1 MDETVLDH
9 RGLRVH
15 AHDLVGLR
23 PVAGNRVETL
33 GDQLLD
39 QLRARGLVLDQHD
52 IGPEPLILRAHFA
65 LQLGVFHA
73 PAQRVDQIQVLAVDP
88 PAGAPPPFP
97 PPHAGEG

>member
-23 PVAGNRVETL
+23 PVTGDRVETL

-39 QLRARGLVLDQHD
+39 QL
-52 IGPEPLILRAHFA
+52 
-65 LQLGVFHA
+65 
-73 PAQRVDQIQVLAVDP
+73 
-88 PAGAPPPFP
+88 GA
-97 PPHAGEG
+97 